1 MALMR
6 TKKNGEPPSKVTVKT
21 KREASKPNVENQKKI
36 AAYESAMSKNKAVED
51 KYKSDVEAY
60 GKKMK
65 VYSEQPKGRKDMT
78 TLFQGGGRYLNPTE
92 LADWNK
98 QKAGERG
105 GLEAKKVYVS
115 KGYGK
120 ESSDKGKFSSD
131 KGGTYSGYLGAS
143 HEFFDKP
150 TAPSKFKTPTVE
162 KPKLG
167 VEKMPIDRVTSIKS
181 GPTKL
186 AVAKE
191 DQETPTWENPSRLES
206 KTKWTSRKASNANL
220 IERGNL
226 KSAKVF
232 KSKGKIKEAGIK
244 YNREEKQ
251 FKSYYGAPASISGS
265 DRAGMTAEDLV
276 KERGALKEVK
286 KELKADI
293 KKTKPGG
300 TVSRGEIRSELKNVK
315 KDIRSIGK
323 AQKYAAG
330 NIEARS
336 VEEGGQEKV
345 ITIAKKNGTAK
356 FFKPEMGEQYSDF
369 SKSQFRMSED
379 NPANRNTLISQEK
392 KLKKKN

>member
-1 MALMR
+1 MK
-6 TKKNGEPPSKVTVKT
+6 TKRNGEPPSKVTVTT
-21 KREASKPNVENQKKI
+21 KREAYKPNVENEKKM
-36 AAYESAMSKNKAVED
+36 AAYESSMSKSKAVED

-65 VYSEQPKGRKDMT
+65 AYSEQPKGRKDMT

-120 ESSDKGKFSSD
+120 ESVSAG
-131 KGGTYSGYLGAS
+131 YAGYLGAS

-150 TAPSKFKTPTVE
+150 TAPSKQKTPTVE

-167 VEKMPIDRVTSIKS
+167 AEKMPLNKVTSIKS

-265 DRAGMTAEDLV
+265 DRAGMTAEDLG
-276 KERGALKEVK
+276 KERGALKAVK

-293 KKTKPGG
+293 KKAKPGG

-336 VEEGGQEKV
+336 IQEGGQEKV

>member
-1 MALMR
+1 MK
-6 TKKNGEPPSKVTVKT
+6 TKRNGEPPSKVTVTT
-21 KREASKPNVENQKKI
+21 KREAYKPNVENEKKM
-36 AAYESAMSKNKAVED
+36 AAYESSMSKSKAVED

-65 VYSEQPKGRKDMT
+65 AYSEQPKGRKDMT

-120 ESSDKGKFSSD
+120 ESVSAG
-131 KGGTYSGYLGAS
+131 YAGYLGAS

-150 TAPSKFKTPTVE
+150 TAPSKQKTPTVE

-167 VEKMPIDRVTSIKS
+167 AEKMPLNKVTSIKS

-186 AVAKE
+186 SITKETSKEGFVKPNKPLVGPLAQQFWTQKGDVLKKNKPVARAV
-191 DQETPTWENPSRLES
+191 ENV
-206 KTKWTSRKASNANL
+206 KRKAQY
-220 IERGNL
+220 
-226 KSAKVF
+226 AK
-232 KSKGKIKEAGIK
+232 
-244 YNREEKQ
+244 EEKQ

-265 DRAGMTAEDLV
+265 ERAGMTAEDLG
-276 KERGALKEVK
+276 KERGALKTVK

-293 KKTKPGG
+293 KKAKPGA
-300 TVSRGEIRSELKNVK
+300 TVSKGELRSELKNVK

-336 VEEGGQEKV
+336 IQDGGQEKV

-356 FFKPEMGEQYSDF
+356 SFTPDLGEQYRA
-369 SKSQFRMSED
+369 SKQPSFRMSTD
-379 NPANRNTLISQEK
+379 NATNSNTLISQQK